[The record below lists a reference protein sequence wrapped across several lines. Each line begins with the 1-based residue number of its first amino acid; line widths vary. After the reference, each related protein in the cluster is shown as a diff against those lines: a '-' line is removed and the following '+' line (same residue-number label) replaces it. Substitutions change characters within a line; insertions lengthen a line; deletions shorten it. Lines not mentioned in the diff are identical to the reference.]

1 MYVMGFAHTSSALN
15 AQLAILKRTVLLTVV
30 IKMDSE
36 TFCIS
41 ILGVPHLFSSFSL
54 SETIKIYFH

>member
-1 MYVMGFAHTSSALN
+1 MGFAHTSCALN
-15 AQLAILKRTVLLTVV
+15 AQLATLKRTVLLTVV

-41 ILGVPHLFSSFSL
+41 ILGVPHLFSFSL